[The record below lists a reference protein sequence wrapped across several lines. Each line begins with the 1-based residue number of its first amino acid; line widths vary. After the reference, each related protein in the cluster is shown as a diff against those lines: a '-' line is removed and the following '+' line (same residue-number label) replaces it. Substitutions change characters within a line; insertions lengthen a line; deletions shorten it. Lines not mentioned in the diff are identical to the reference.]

1 MNPVCS
7 PGFLLF
13 ASILQGTS
21 PGNQA
26 EGLETNS
33 RFLFLNAPPAWT
45 IVLLI
50 LPTILLLTWWI
61 YRREVHLSRTK
72 RFLLGGLRF
81 ATILLALLAFFRPA
95 IEWTRSLK
103 LRSEVHFLIDDS
115 ASMGRSESY
124 GVQDRKAIQALLGE
138 MAPKDLGSLT
148 RTNIIQTFFE
158 QSPKGKAL
166 LKEIQKNFD
175 IRLFRFSEH
184 PNPIVSWAQLDSNG
198 SSTRIGD
205 SLDLHLS
212 QHASGRIPLEGVVLM
227 SDGRNTEGIS
237 PEQVA
242 RKYRTEGIPIHCIG
256 IGDPHPTKNLRLI
269 GPPGPQEVLVGE
281 EALFDLGV
289 KAKGLEGKEARIIL
303 RAKKQKIGAAN
314 PSGNEETLEQKVFRV
329 QGKGKETHIKIRHI
343 FEEVGDYLLTFEVP
357 LLPGESN
364 PKDNRVQRFLR
375 VDENRIRVLYLES
388 QPRWEY
394 RYLSRLL
401 RRVDKSILF
410 QSYLFEGNP
419 DTQES
424 SEGLKPLTGIPRTRK
439 ELFAYHV
446 ILLGDVDPKFI
457 GATEEQRSEWLELLK
472 DFVAHGGGL
481 GIIAG
486 DSFMPESYRETP
498 LEDLL
503 PVVLSQFGDDDFPAG
518 ENRPFVPVL
527 ENPLAP
533 HRIVRLQEN
542 PEVNRRLWK
551 EGLPSMYWYYPVLR
565 PKAGAQVLLR
575 HPRDQNKYGRRVL
588 TALAPFPKGLVFF
601 QGFDS
606 TWRWRKPYGEKYQDR
621 FWRNVVRTLAEPR
634 LRRFDDRVVLTLDRE
649 QALVG
654 QNVHIRLQL
663 LDEDYNPIL
672 AKTAKLQILL
682 PSGKTEEL
690 ILEAIRGRSGEFE
703 GDWAAKR
710 PGIHSFLRYSKGIPG
725 GNPLARR
732 DLPVEVPKKEL
743 SNPSL
748 NTKGLEKIAS
758 ASAGV
763 YLPFRRISE
772 LPETIDFHGTG
783 TKTVER
789 KREEI
794 WDNAWTFTLLLFL
807 LSLEWI
813 FRKKSNLI

>member
-1 MNPVCS
+1 MSLFPF
-7 PGFLLF
+7 PAQALLSSTLLG
-13 ASILQGTS
+13 ASQTKSSEGMETTS
-21 PGNQA
+21 H
-26 EGLETNS
+26 
-33 RFLFLNAPPAWT
+33 FLFLNAPPAWT
-45 IVLLI
+45 VVLLI
-50 LPTILLLTWWI
+50 LPAILLLTWWS
-61 YRREVHLSRTK
+61 YRKEGHLSRSK
-72 RFLLGGLRF
+72 RLLLGGLRF
-81 ATILLALLAFFRPA
+81 STILLALLAFFRPA

-124 GVQDRKAIQALLGE
+124 GVNDGKAIKGLLDTV
-138 MAPKDLGSLT
+138 APADLGALT
-148 RTNIIQTFFE
+148 RTQILQAFFE
-158 QSPKGKAL
+158 ESAKGKAL
-166 LKEIQKNFD
+166 IEGIKKDFD
-175 IRLFRFSEH
+175 IRLFRFTEH
-184 PNPIVSWAQLDSNG
+184 PSPIASWSALDSTG

-212 QHASGRIPLEGVVLM
+212 RHASGRVPLEGVILI
-227 SDGRNTEGIS
+227 SDGRNTGGIS

-242 RKYRTEGIPIHCIG
+242 RKFRTEGIPIHCIG
-256 IGDPHPTKNLRLI
+256 IGDPNPTKNLQLI

-281 EALFDLGV
+281 EALFDLGIR
-289 KAKGLEGKEARIIL
+289 ASGLEGEEGRIIL
-303 RAKKQKIGAAN
+303 RAKKQKVG
-314 PSGNEETLEQKVFRV
+314 GNGPAGPAETLEQKAFRI
-329 QGKGKETHIKIRHI
+329 QGKGKETRIKLRHI

-357 LLPGESN
+357 PLPGESN
-364 PKDNRVQRFLR
+364 PKDNKVQRFLR

-410 QSYLFEGNP
+410 QSFLFEGNP
-419 DTQES
+419 DIQES
-424 SEGLKPLTGIPRTRK
+424 SAGLKPLRGLPRSKK
-439 ELFAYHV
+439 ELFSYHV

-472 DFVAHGGGL
+472 EFVAHGGGL

-486 DSFMPESYRETP
+486 DSFMPESYRETS

-503 PVVLSQFGDDDFPAG
+503 PVVLSPFGDDDLPG
-518 ENRPFVPVL
+518 LENSPFVPVL
-527 ENPLAP
+527 ENPLNP
-533 HRIVRLQEN
+533 HRIVRLQEDI
-542 PEVNRRLWK
+542 EVNRKLWE
-551 EGLPSMYWYYPVLR
+551 EGLPSLYWYYPVLR

-575 HPRDQNKYGRRVL
+575 HPRDRNKYGSRVL

-634 LRRFDDRVVLTLDRE
+634 LRRFDDRVILSLDRE
-649 QALVG
+649 QSLVG

-663 LDEDYNPIL
+663 FDEDYNPIL

-703 GDWAAKR
+703 GDWMAKQ
-710 PGIHSFLRYSKGIPG
+710 PGIHSFLRYRKGIPG
-725 GNPLARR
+725 GKPLARR

-748 NTKGLEKIAS
+748 NTKGLKKIAS

-763 YLPFRRISE
+763 YLPFSKISE
-772 LPETIDFHGTG
+772 LPRAIDFHGTG
-783 TKTVER
+783 TKTMER

-794 WDNAWTFTLLLFL
+794 WDNAWTFILLLLL

-813 FRKKSNLI
+813 LRKRSNLI

>member
-1 MNPVCS
+1 MS
-7 PGFLLF
+7 PFAFPLF
-13 ASILQGTS
+13 SIPSIILQDQAPGQGSEGIETS
-21 PGNQA
+21 
-26 EGLETNS
+26 S

-45 IVLLI
+45 FVLLI
-50 LPTILLLTWWI
+50 LPAILLLTWWA
-61 YRREVHLSRTK
+61 YRREGHLSGKK
-72 RFLLGGLRF
+72 RILLGGLRF
-81 ATILLALLAFFRPA
+81 ATIILALLAFFRPA

-103 LRSEVHFLIDDS
+103 LRSEVHFLVDDS

-124 GVQDRKAIQALLGE
+124 GAHDRKAIKALLGNA
-138 MAPKDLGSLT
+138 APADLGSLS
-148 RTNIIQTFFE
+148 RTQLLKTFFNE
-158 QSPKGKAL
+158 SIQGKAL
-166 LKEIQKNFD
+166 LKRIKKDFD

-184 PNPIVSWAQLDSNG
+184 PNPLRSWSELDSSG

-212 QHASGRIPLEGVVLM
+212 RHASGRVPLEGVILL
-227 SDGRNTEGIS
+227 SDGRNTGGIS

-242 RKYRTEGIPIHCIG
+242 RKFRTEGIPIHCIG
-256 IGDPHPTKNLRLI
+256 IGDPNPTKNLQLI

-289 KAKGLEGKEARIIL
+289 RATGLDGEEARLIL
-303 RAKKQKIGAAN
+303 RAKKQSIGEN
-314 PSGNEETLEQKVFRV
+314 SSSGPEETLEQKVFRI
-329 QGKGKETHIKIRHI
+329 QGNGKETRVQIRHI

-357 LLPGESN
+357 TLPGESN
-364 PKDNRVQRFLR
+364 PKDNKVRRFLR
-375 VDENRIRVLYLES
+375 VDENQIRVLYLES

-410 QSYLFEGNP
+410 QSFLFEGNP
-419 DTQES
+419 DIQES
-424 SEGLKPLTGIPRTRK
+424 SKGLKPLRSLPKTKK

-472 DFVAHGGGL
+472 EFVVHGGGL
-481 GIIAG
+481 GVIAG

-503 PVVLSQFGDDDFPAG
+503 PVVLSPFGDDDFPG
-518 ENRPFVPVL
+518 RENSPFVPVL

-533 HRIVRLQEN
+533 HRIVRLQEDI
-542 PEVNRRLWK
+542 EVNRRLWQ
-551 EGLPSMYWYYPVLR
+551 EGLPNLYWYYPVLR
-565 PKAGAQVLLR
+565 PKAGTQVLLR
-575 HPRDQNKYGRRVL
+575 HPRDRNKYGGRVL
-588 TALAPFPKGLVFF
+588 TALSPFPKGLVFF

-634 LRRFDDRVVLTLDRE
+634 LRRFDDRVVLSLDRE

-654 QNVHIRLQL
+654 QKVHIRLQL

-682 PSGKTEEL
+682 PSGKTEDL
-690 ILEAIRGRSGEFE
+690 ILRSIRGRPGEFE
-703 GDWAAKR
+703 SDWNAKQ
-710 PGIHSFLRYSKGIPG
+710 PGIHSFLRYRKGIPG
-725 GNPLARR
+725 GKPLARR

-748 NTKGLEKIAS
+748 NRKGLEKIAS
-758 ASAGV
+758 ASSGV
-763 YLPFRRISE
+763 FLPFSQIGD
-772 LPETIDFHGTG
+772 LPRAIDFHGTG
-783 TKTVER
+783 TKTMER

-794 WDNAWTFTLLLFL
+794 WDNAWTFFLLLLL

-813 FRKKSNLI
+813 LRKRSNLI

>member
-1 MNPVCS
+1 MNSKLSALLALPLILPQE
-7 PGFLLF
+7 PGAEK
-13 ASILQGTS
+13 ASEGIETS
-21 PGNQA
+21 
-26 EGLETNS
+26 S

-45 IVLLI
+45 VVLLI
-50 LPTILLLTWWI
+50 LPTILLLCWWS
-61 YRREVHLSRTK
+61 YRRESRLSRG
-72 RFLLGGLRF
+72 RRLLLGGIRF
-81 ATILLALLAFFRPA
+81 AAILLAVLAFFRPA

-124 GVQDRKAIQALLGE
+124 GPQDRKAIRTLLGKT
-138 MAPKDLGSLT
+138 APTDLGTLS
-148 RTNIIQTFFE
+148 RTQILQTFFADSE
-158 QSPKGKAL
+158 VGKAL
-166 LKEIQKNFD
+166 LEGIKKEFGV
-175 IRLFRFSEH
+175 RLFRFSEH
-184 PNPIVSWAQLDSNG
+184 PNPIQSLDELDSNG

-212 QHASGRIPLEGVVLM
+212 RHASGRVPLEAVVLL
-227 SDGRNTEGIS
+227 SDGRNTGGIS

-242 RKYRTEGIPIHCIG
+242 RKYRTEGIPVHCIG
-256 IGDPHPTKNLRLI
+256 IGDPNPTKNLQLL

-281 EALFDLGV
+281 EALFDLSV
-289 KAKGLEGKEARIIL
+289 RSSGLAGEEATIIL
-303 RAKKQKIGAAN
+303 RAKKQSIGEGT
-314 PSGNEETLEQKVFRV
+314 PPGPQETLEQKVFRI
-329 QGKGKETHIKIRHI
+329 QGEGKETHVKIRHI
-343 FEEVGDYLLTFEVP
+343 FEEVGDYLLTFEIP
-357 LLPGESN
+357 PLPGESN
-364 PKDNRVQRFLR
+364 PKDNKVQRFLR

-410 QSYLFEGNP
+410 QSFLFEGNP
-419 DTQES
+419 DIQES
-424 SEGLKPLTGIPRTRK
+424 SKGLPPLRGLPRRKK

-457 GATEEQRSEWLELLK
+457 GATEEERSQWLDLLK

-503 PVVLSQFGDDDFPAG
+503 PVVLSPFGDDDLPG
-518 ENRPFVPVL
+518 RENAPYVPVL

-542 PEVNRRLWK
+542 LEVNRRLWQ

-575 HPRDQNKYGRRVL
+575 HPRDRNKYGGRVL
-588 TALAPFPKGLVFF
+588 TALSPFPKGLVFF
-601 QGFDS
+601 QAFDS

-621 FWRNVVRTLAEPR
+621 YWRNVVRTLAEPR
-634 LRRFDDRVVLTLDRE
+634 LRRFDDRVVLSLDRE

-654 QNVHIRLQL
+654 QKVHLRLQL

-672 AKTAKLQILL
+672 AKTAKLHILL
-682 PSGKTEEL
+682 PSGKTEVL
-690 ILEAIRGRSGEFE
+690 ILGAVRGRSGEFE
-703 GDWAAKR
+703 GDWYPR
-710 PGIHSFLRYSKGIPG
+710 QPGIHSFLRYNQGIPG
-725 GNPLARR
+725 GKPLARR
-732 DLPVEVPKKEL
+732 DLPVEIPKREL

-748 NTKGLEKIAS
+748 NRKGLEKIA
-758 ASAGV
+758 ASSSGV
-763 YLPFRRISE
+763 YLPFARIQE
-772 LPETIDFHGTG
+772 LPRAIDFHGTG
-783 TKTVER
+783 TKTMER
-789 KREEI
+789 RREEI
-794 WDNAWTFTLLLFL
+794 WDHAWTFFLLLGL

-813 FRKKSNLI
+813 LRKRSNLV